1 MIFYQISW
9 NIMNVSL
16 LILTQTSASNQKT
29 FLDFWANFGGETVI
43 SMTRQANQTGQILPA
58 ILTAGLEQTPG
69 TGAEDKMSSQL
80 AGSYSFSCAGA
91 AVAGWHQENAKNS
104 R

>member
-1 MIFYQISW
+1 M
-9 NIMNVSL
+9 
-16 LILTQTSASNQKT
+16 
-29 FLDFWANFGGETVI
+29 VI
-43 SMTRQANQTGQILPA
+43 SMTWQASQIGQILSA
-58 ILTAGLEQTPG
+58 ILTAGMEQTPG